1 MMPPGSGVT
10 LAYAGMRYEAKV
22 CVDAVPDAAT
32 ILGSRGGMP
41 TRCQGISDPAVKA
54 RGSAPDYRLHTYN
67 VSICG
72 TSIDD
77 SETVTADLALTVAE

>member
-1 MMPPGSGVT
+1 
-10 LAYAGMRYEAKV
+10 
-22 CVDAVPDAAT
+22 
-32 ILGSRGGMP
+32 MP
-41 TRCQGISDPAVKA
+41 TRCQGISDTAVKA